1 MAPAFWQRARAPQ
14 RPQPV
19 AATAEAQ
26 NPLQTGPETPG
37 AVARGPTRRRR
48 PLRRRAPTAT
58 AIPAE
63 VLQKVQRLEIQ
74 MKHLVNDIF
83 SGEYHSVFKG
93 RGMEFAE
100 VREYTPGD
108 DIRAID
114 WNVTARFGSPYVK
127 KYVEERELTVMLA
140 VDFSASGIFGSGKQ
154 LKRDLAAEVCS
165 ILAFSAVRNNDKVGC
180 VLFTDEVE
188 LFVPPQKGRQ
198 HALRVIRELLYFQPE
213 GRGTHL
219 GAALQ
224 FLAQVLKRKSVV
236 FLVSDFLDPGFET
249 PLSVVSRR
257 HDVVPITIT
266 DAREE
271 KLPDVDLVELVDAE
285 TGQRML
291 IDTNAEVRAR
301 FERRARMVRGWRER
315 VFRRQALDTIDLR
328 TDTPYVVPLM
338 TFFRRRARRY

>member
-1 MAPAFWQRARAPQ
+1 MAPAFWQRP
-14 RPQPV
+14 RPPSG
-19 AATAEAQ
+19 TLEPQ
-26 NPLQTGPETPG
+26 NPLQTVPEPVPERVRPVPG
-37 AVARGPTRRRR
+37 TRWRRAARRR
-48 PLRRRAPTAT
+48 PTTQA

-108 DIRAID
+108 DIRSID
-114 WNVTARFGSPYVK
+114 WNVTARFGSPFVK
-127 KYVEERELTVMLA
+127 KYVEERELTVILA
-140 VDFSASGIFGSGKQ
+140 VDLSASGYFGSGKQ
-154 LKRDLAAEVCS
+154 LKRDLSAEVCS

-180 VLFTDEVE
+180 VLFTDDVE

-198 HALRVIRELLYFQPE
+198 HALRIIRELIYFRPE
-213 GRGTHL
+213 GRGTNL

-224 FLAQVLKRKSVV
+224 FLAQVLKRKAVV

-271 KLPDVDLVELVDAE
+271 KLPDVDLVEVVDAE

-291 IDTNAEVRAR
+291 VDTNAEMRSR
-301 FERRARMVRGWRER
+301 FERRARMVRTWRER
-315 VFRRQALDTIDLR
+315 VFRRHALDVIDLR
-328 TDTPYVVPLM
+328 TDTAYVLPLM

>member
-1 MAPAFWQRARAPQ
+1 MAPAFWNRSESPAGNEEP
-14 RPQPV
+14 
-19 AATAEAQ
+19 Q
-26 NPLQTGPETPG
+26 NPLRTGEP
-37 AVARGPTRRRR
+37 RRR
-48 PLRRRAPTAT
+48 PARRLPDLGVRSRVAARRRSNLPTT
-58 AIPAE
+58 IPAE

-108 DIRAID
+108 DIRSID
-114 WNVTARFGSPYVK
+114 WNVTARLGSPYVK

-140 VDFSASGIFGSGKQ
+140 VDLSASGFFGSGTL
-154 LKRDLAAEVCS
+154 LKRELATEVCS

-180 VLFTDEVE
+180 VLFTDDVE

-198 HALRVIRELLYFQPE
+198 HALRVIRDLLYFEPE
-213 GRGTHL
+213 GRGTDM
-219 GAALQ
+219 GTALQ
-224 FLAQVLKRKSVV
+224 FLAQVLKRKAVV

-271 KLPDVDLVELVDAE
+271 ELPDVDLVELVDAE
-285 TGQRML
+285 TGERML
-291 IDTNAEVRAR
+291 VDTGSAAVRRR
-301 FERRARMVRGWRER
+301 F
-315 VFRRQALDTIDLR
+315 AL
-328 TDTPYVVPLM
+328 
-338 TFFRRRARRY
+338 RARR